1 MTTADDDR
9 RRLLAAFLPHA
20 GFDGWSDKALRQA
33 AADTG
38 LQKDDVRLLFPRGM
52 RDILAFHLAEHDR
65 AFAANPPDLA
75 SLKIRAR
82 IGTLV
87 KARVLLLEPHREA
100 ERRAMLTLTLPA
112 YADIGV
118 SGLWRVAD
126 LLWRLAGD
134 TATDWNHYSKRAIL
148 SGVYSST
155 LLAWFSDHS
164 ENYEETWEFLD
175 RRIADVMKIEKA
187 KAELRRCSE
196 KLPSIPH
203 ILGRL
208 RYPRLEP

>member
-33 AADTG
+33 TADTG
-38 LQKDDVRLLFPRGM
+38 LQKDDVRLLFPKGM
-52 RDILAFHLAEHDR
+52 RDILSFHLNEHDR
-65 AFAANPPDLA
+65 AFEANPPDLT
-75 SLKIRAR
+75 SLNIRAR
-82 IGTLV
+82 IATLV
-87 KARVLLLEPHREA
+87 KARILLLEPYREA
-100 ERRAMLTLTLPA
+100 ERRAMLTLALPA

-126 LLWRLAGD
+126 LLWRMAGD

-164 ENYEETWEFLD
+164 ENYAETWDFLD
-175 RRIADVMKIEKA
+175 RRIAGVMKIEKA
-187 KAELRRCSE
+187 KAEMRRCSE

-208 RYPRLEP
+208 RYPRLES